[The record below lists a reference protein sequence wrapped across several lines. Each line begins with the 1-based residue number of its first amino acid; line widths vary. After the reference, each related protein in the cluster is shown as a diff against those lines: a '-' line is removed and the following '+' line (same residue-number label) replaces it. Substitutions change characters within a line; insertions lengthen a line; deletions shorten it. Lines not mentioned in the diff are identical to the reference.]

1 MTNARSTALRRA
13 AVDGFSFASS
23 QAHFNLRY
31 CILLWDNI
39 TMTTKLF
46 SELGISDELL
56 KAIDRLGFEQAS
68 PIQAEAIPVLLAG
81 RDVVGQSQTGSG
93 KTAAFALPALEK
105 VDVHQRAVQV
115 LILCPTRELA
125 VQVSE
130 EIHKLAFFKRGVHA
144 LPIYGGQSY
153 DRQIYGLKQGA
164 QIVIGTP
171 GRVMDH
177 MRRGTLRLD
186 QVRLAI
192 LDEADVMLDMGFRD
206 DIEFILKAVPA
217 ERQTVFFSATMP
229 RAIQELI
236 KKYARDPQQ
245 VRIEQKA
252 MTVPTVEQVYYE
264 VDRRFKIELLTRL
277 IDIHDLKLGIIFCN
291 TKRMVDDLVDH
302 LNAQGYSADRLHGD
316 MSQALRDRVMNKFR
330 KSGLEFLVATDVAA
344 RGIDVDDVQVVFN
357 YDLPYDVE
365 DYVHRIGRTGRAGRS
380 GRAISFV
387 AGREVFQIR
396 NIERFTNTRIH
407 RAKIPS
413 PAEVEEARAS
423 AFLDKLRATLQ
434 SGEYKRHDHLI
445 EVLLEE
451 GFSSTDIASA
461 LIHHLHGQETRPAGP
476 ATALRTDIPGREGS
490 HQIQHLVQSQRRD
503 DHERHRNFD
512 DDSESRRE
520 PVHTRRPLDGP
531 RGRDRSERDRK
542 ERPRLEPVQ
551 KEHRDRP
558 PQQRA
563 PNQRAEQVSEPRH
576 ERAEAISAKERRFRE
591 AQSAPPRADLPN
603 RPSRTRRVM
612 GVGEPEAES
621 DSPSAR
627 SVADPEVSK
636 ILERRAPS
644 HRVEAAPSNPPK
656 ASRRTPKGQTRI
668 HMSVGIEN
676 GIGRDEIIRV
686 IQGQT
691 GLPASAIGEVDLRD
705 RHTFVDVASEHAN
718 AIVSKLKRSQLGN
731 QRLKVKLAKEPGD

>member
-1 MTNARSTALRRA
+1 
-13 AVDGFSFASS
+13 
-23 QAHFNLRY
+23 
-31 CILLWDNI
+31 
-39 TMTTKLF
+39 MTTKLF
-46 SELGISDELL
+46 SELGISADLL
-56 KAIDRLGFEQAS
+56 KGIDRLGFEKAA

-105 VDVHQRAVQV
+105 IDVHQRAVQV

-130 EIHKLAFFKRGVHA
+130 EIHKLAFFKSGIRA

-177 MRRGTLRLD
+177 MRRGTLKLD
-186 QVRLAI
+186 QVKMAI

-206 DIEFILKAVPA
+206 DIEFILQAVPK

-229 RAIQELI
+229 RPIQELI

-252 MTVPTVEQVYYE
+252 MTVPTVEQTYYE

-316 MSQALRDRVMNKFR
+316 MTQGLRDRVMNKFR

-344 RGIDVDDVQVVFN
+344 RGIDVSDVQVVFN

-396 NIERFTNTRIH
+396 NIERYTNTRIH

-423 AFLDKLRATLQ
+423 AFLDKLRATLE

-461 LIHHLHGQETRPAGP
+461 LIHQLQSSDGSRPGTAVVASGPTHVRDEMPDRNAGRGQRW
-476 ATALRTDIPGREGS
+476 D
-490 HQIQHLVQSQRRD
+490 
-503 DHERHRNFD
+503 
-512 DDSESRRE
+512 RRE
-520 PVHTRRPLDGP
+520 PRPDFNRDERESDTGGARPLPHRGP
-531 RGRDRSERDRK
+531 SKRDQRSERKDHRPAETASTSRDASRSHPPR
-542 ERPRLEPVQ
+542 ERQATPQTGTAAPAETA
-551 KEHRDRP
+551 RDR
-558 PQQRA
+558 
-563 PNQRAEQVSEPRH
+563 
-576 ERAEAISAKERRFRE
+576 RFKE
-591 AQSAPPRADLPN
+591 AQLAPPRAELPN
-603 RPSRTRRVM
+603 RPARKREDHLETESEESPSSQSPAKSTPPRQVELPSPRSDRPN
-612 GVGEPEAES
+612 PEA
-621 DSPSAR
+621 A
-627 SVADPEVSK
+627 K
-636 ILERRAPS
+636 ILARRGPARPIES
-644 HRVEAAPSNPPK
+644 PESSK
-656 ASRRTPKGQTRI
+656 ASRRTPPGQTRL
-668 HMSVGIEN
+668 HMSVGEQS
-676 GIGRDEIIRV
+676 GVTRADIIRA

-691 GLPASAIGEVDLRD
+691 GLPASAIGEIDLRE
-705 RHTFVDVASEHAN
+705 RHSFVDVASEHAN
-718 AIVSKLKRSQLGN
+718 AIVSKLKRSELGN
-731 QRLKVKLAKEPGD
+731 QRLKVKLAKSTEADES

>member
-1 MTNARSTALRRA
+1 
-13 AVDGFSFASS
+13 
-23 QAHFNLRY
+23 
-31 CILLWDNI
+31 
-39 TMTTKLF
+39 MTTKLF

-68 PIQAEAIPVLLAG
+68 PIQAEAIPTLLAG
-81 RDVVGQSQTGSG
+81 HDVVGQSQTGSG
-93 KTAAFALPALEK
+93 KTAAFAIPALEK
-105 VDVHQRAVQV
+105 VDVHQRAVQA

-130 EIHKLAFFKRGVHA
+130 EIHKLAFFKRGIHA

-177 MRRGTLRLD
+177 MRRGTLRLE
-186 QVRLAI
+186 QARFVV

-236 KKYARDPQQ
+236 KKYARDPRQ

-252 MTVPTVEQVYYE
+252 MTVPTVEQTYYE

-316 MSQALRDRVMNKFR
+316 MSQGLRDRVMNKFR

-407 RAKIPS
+407 RARIPS

-445 EVLLEE
+445 ELLMEE
-451 GFSSTDIASA
+451 GFSSTDVASA
-461 LIHHLHGQETRPAGP
+461 LIHQLQQGQETRLASPVPSSRDEPRAHE
-476 ATALRTDIPGREGS
+476 RSRE
-490 HQIQHLVQSQRRD
+490 HQRLDRRERRRD
-503 DHERHRNFD
+503 FDNERA
-512 DDSESRRE
+512 SRRE
-520 PVHTRRPLDGP
+520 PDQRRGGLERRAGSGQFKPQHKDPPL
-531 RGRDRSERDRK
+531 
-542 ERPRLEPVQ
+542 ERPANVPATDIPAGGEQVAEEGRTL
-551 KEHRDRP
+551 P
-558 PQQRA
+558 PQ
-563 PNQRAEQVSEPRH
+563 PPT
-576 ERAEAISAKERRFRE
+576 AKERRFRE
-591 AQSAPPRADLPN
+591 AQLAPPRAELPN
-603 RPSRTRRVM
+603 RPSRTRNTADFV
-612 GVGEPEAES
+612 AEGLVT
-621 DSPSAR
+621 SPSTKGTPAEGDAGFRER
-627 SVADPEVSK
+627 SVANPEAAK

-644 HRVEAAPSNPPK
+644 RPAESPQPPR
-656 ASRRTPKGQTRI
+656 ASRRTPQGQTRI
-668 HMSVGIEN
+668 HMSIGQEN
-676 GIGRDEIIRV
+676 NAGRDDIIRL

-691 GLPASAIGEVDLRD
+691 GLPASAIGEVDLRE
-705 RHTFVDVASEHAN
+705 RHTFVDIASEQAHSVVA
-718 AIVSKLKRSQLGN
+718 KLKRAQFGN
-731 QRLKVKLAKEPGD
+731 HRLKVKLAKEAAGP